1 MKAGAQNHFF
11 EQLLMGAKLVSFGKA
26 TVGRC
31 DVPTVIVP
39 FKAKAKIHASLQQ
52 LLCQGRFAPEP
63 MHSPLCS
70 GAQ

>member
-11 EQLLMGAKLVSFGKA
+11 EQLLMGAKLVGFGKA

-39 FKAKAKIHASLQQ
+39 FKSKAKINIYL
-52 LLCQGRFAPEP
+52 
-63 MHSPLCS
+63 
-70 GAQ
+70 